1 MPGTAT
7 LTPAIVVGA
16 IRYGETSRIVRLATR
31 DLGVQGAIAKGALRP
46 KSRFGTALQLLAEGT
61 AHLIPGRGDLAT
73 LTAFDPID
81 MHTGLA
87 RSLDAFHAGAVLA
100 ELVARVVPPAPHEEI
115 FDALRGGIRM
125 LEAAPPELAEVI
137 GLSAIWRLVDVLG
150 HSPALE
156 TCAHDAVP
164 VPPGP
169 AAFSL
174 GEGGVVCPRCD
185 RGASPIRLDGEDR
198 DALAFF
204 IHGTGE
210 APDLDHAHAAAHRR
224 LLARWIVSH
233 LSEGDLPAL
242 ELWRRGR

>member
-61 AHLIPGRGDLAT
+61 AHLIPGRGELAT
-73 LTAFDPID
+73 LAAFDPHD
-81 MHTGLA
+81 MHTAIAG
-87 RSLDAFHAGAVLA
+87 SLGRFHAAAALA
-100 ELVARVVPPAPHEEI
+100 ELAARFVPPVAQVEV
-115 FDALRGGIRM
+115 FAALRDGIRM
-125 LEAAPPELAEVI
+125 LEHAPPELEEMVA
-137 GLSAIWRLVDVLG
+137 LAALWRLVDSLG
-150 HSPALE
+150 LSPALDS
-156 TCAHDAVP
+156 CARDAAP
-164 VPPGP
+164 VPPGQ

-174 GEGGVVCPRCD
+174 GDGGVLCPRCD
-185 RGASPIRLDGEDR
+185 RGASPIRLQGDDR

-204 IHGTGE
+204 LGGGGE
-210 APDLDHAHAAAHRR
+210 PPDLDPAHAAAHRR

-233 LSEGDLPAL
+233 VSEGELPAL
-242 ELWRRGR
+242 EIWRRGR